1 MSTSIALTVKKTDGF
16 VYEKKFVESQTLL
29 EFKQKLELITG
40 VLANQMKLEL
50 HDAED
55 KFIKPLENDNGTLA
69 EAGVKDDMIIKVQ
82 DIHGNNS
89 APEADVPHY
98 VMSDDKYAQR
108 EDNLRK
114 WKESIISNIEP
125 QQERLESHIVV
136 GNRVIVKM
144 PNKSEEKHGKIEF
157 VGETLF
163 KPDIIWVGVSYDEAV
178 GKNDGSVDGHRYF
191 TTKPNHGA
199 FIRPVNVFPEPDE
212 VNEI

>member
-1 MSTSIALTVKKTDGF
+1 MSSSVALIVKKADGF
-16 VYEKKFVESQTLL
+16 IYEKKFVETQTLL

-40 VLANQMKLEL
+40 VLANEMKLQL

-55 KFIKPLENDNGTLA
+55 KFIKALENDNGTLA
-69 EAGVKDDMIIKVQ
+69 DADVKDDMVIVVQ
-82 DIHGNNS
+82 NIHGNIP
-89 APEADVPHY
+89 APQDDVPHY
-98 VMSDDKYAQR
+98 VMSDDKYDQR
-108 EDNLRK
+108 EDSLRK
-114 WKESIISNIEP
+114 WKESIISNVQP
-125 QQERLESHIVV
+125 QQEKLESHIVV

-157 VGETLF
+157 IGETAF
-163 KPDIIWVGVSYDEAV
+163 KPDCIWIGVSYDEAV

-199 FIRPVNVFPEPDE
+199 FIRPINVFPEPDE